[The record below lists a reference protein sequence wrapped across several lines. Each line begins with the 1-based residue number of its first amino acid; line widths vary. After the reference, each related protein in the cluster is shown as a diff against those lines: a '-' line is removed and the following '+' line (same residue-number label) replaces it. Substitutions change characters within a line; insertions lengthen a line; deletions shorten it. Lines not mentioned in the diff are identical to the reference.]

1 MENTMRSPLG
11 FIGAGNLTNFV
22 TTGLCSSADP
32 LSGILIADIVP
43 SRTAAIAAKFPTQIS
58 IAENNQSLVD
68 DCDTV
73 LLAIRPID
81 TALVLKDL
89 RFRPE
94 QTIISV
100 IALKTLAE
108 LKSLVAPCQNIV
120 RVMPMPP
127 VQEHLGT
134 IPYYP
139 QNQQVQ
145 SILERLAQPLLMQTE
160 EDLNVI
166 TAVTGLLAPFYLL
179 LDHTASWAVA
189 RGVRPDIA
197 QTFTVNMFHSL
208 AEMSRKPGTDLK
220 EMIREAAT
228 PGGLNE
234 QSTKFL
240 TMSGAYEPFLT
251 VLEDLLK
258 RIATK

>member
-22 TTGLCSSADP
+22 TTGLCSSANP

-58 IAENNQSLVD
+58 IAENNQSLID
-68 DCDTV
+68 ACDTV

-108 LKSLVAPCQNIV
+108 LENLVAPCQNIV

-189 RGVRPDIA
+189 HGVRPDIA

-220 EMIREAAT
+220 EIIREAAT

-258 RIATK
+258 RIATE

>member
-1 MENTMRSPLG
+1 MRSPLG
-11 FIGAGNLTNFV
+11 FIGAGSLTNFV
-22 TTGLCSSADP
+22 TMGLCTSTNP
-32 LSGILIADIVP
+32 LSGILIADIDP
-43 SRTAAIAAKFPTQIS
+43 TRTAAIAAKFPTQIS
-58 IAENNQSLVD
+58 VAENNQSLVD
-68 DCDTV
+68 ACDTV
-73 LLAIRPID
+73 LLAILPIH
-81 TALVLKDL
+81 TAQVLKDL

-100 IALKTLAE
+100 IALKTVAE
-108 LKSLVAPCQNIV
+108 LESLVAPCQNIV
-120 RVMPMPP
+120 RVMPLPP

-145 SILERLAQPLLMQTE
+145 SLLERLAQPLLMQTE

-166 TAVTGLLAPFYLL
+166 TAATGLLAPFYML
-179 LDHTASWAVA
+179 LDHTASWAVEH
-189 RGVRPDIA
+189 GVQPDTA
-197 QTFTVNMFHSL
+197 QAFTVNMFHSL
-208 AEMSRKPGTDLK
+208 AAMSRKPGTDLK

-240 TMSGAYEPFLT
+240 TESEAYEPFRT

-258 RIATK
+258 RITTQ